1 MRNGKHVVLYVDD
14 DPDYRM
20 AVRSILEAHG
30 FEMEE
35 AGSAE
40 EGLRAFA
47 SSSPDFVLVD
57 LMMEEIDAGTSLVR
71 EIKAKGA
78 AVPIY
83 MLSSVG
89 ENLTMNTDYGELG
102 LDGVLQKPVEA
113 ERLLKVLRSKL
124 EIA

>member
-1 MRNGKHVVLYVDD
+1 MRDGKHVVLYVDD

-30 FEMEE
+30 YEMDE
-35 AGSAE
+35 AASAE
-40 EGLRAFA
+40 EGMRVFK
-47 SSSPDFVLVD
+47 STSPDFVLVD

-71 EIKAKGA
+71 EMKAQGA
-78 AVPIY
+78 SIPIY

-89 ENLTMNTDYGELG
+89 ENLTMNTDYRELG

-113 ERLLKVLRSKL
+113 DRLLKVLRSKL
-124 EIA
+124 EPA